1 MLLGILLIGRERHT
15 IAIIQIDKMD
25 STTLDLMDVM
35 DIVTKGGIVMPK
47 FKVTFKEVYMP
58 HEVERTCVV
67 PSTDDVI
74 YLYGLNEKDI
84 EWYRIEEIL

>member
-1 MLLGILLIGRERHT
+1 
-15 IAIIQIDKMD
+15 
-25 STTLDLMDVM
+25 
-35 DIVTKGGIVMPK
+35 MPK
-47 FKVTFKEVYMP
+47 FKVTFKEVYTP

-67 PSTDDVI
+67 PSSDDVI